1 MTAALPADL
10 TERVIEVVGRRREGG
25 RSVIYISHRMLE
37 IAALCDRAT
46 VLRDG
51 ETVGVVDIEPG
62 AEDRIVGLMLGPAV
76 SVGKGAATAKSS
88 RGIGGG
94 R

>member
-10 TERVIEVVGRRREGG
+10 AERVLDVVGRRRETG
-25 RSVIYISHRMLE
+25 RSVIYISHRLLE

-51 ETVGVVDIEPG
+51 ETVGRRG
-62 AEDRIVGLMLGPAV
+62 ADGRRAPRSA
-76 SVGKGAATAKSS
+76 SS
-88 RGIGGG
+88 S
-94 R
+94 